1 MRHLHWK
8 LLVAVFVLAINSAAI
23 GEEDAP
29 DVDDILG
36 NVDDQLI
43 GVWEKTGSLGSR
55 YNMLY
60 LRPDGIA
67 IFNEYE
73 EDNPNVVYVCRYG
86 VSGGYFATGESTDF
100 TFEEGEWIGPEF
112 DEDVREVASYEI
124 TDNTLTIYRSWG
136 ESIYTKSNAEIAK
149 ILVPDEVILYDGSTV
164 IAINATVIAI
174 NSAAIAPYVDDVL
187 GNVDDKVIGVWEAT
201 DEHYT
206 ELMYLRPD
214 GIAIFNFLDEEDD
227 PIIEVYVCRYGVSG
241 GYFAM
246 GESTDFTFEEGEWVG
261 PEFDEEW
268 RDVVP
273 YDITDTTFT
282 IHEPASPSW
291 VYTKSTAEILVPD
304 KVIVYDGSTS
314 VETQS
319 WGRIKAGLTH

>member
-29 DVDDILG
+29 DVDDVLG

-43 GVWEKTGSLGSR
+43 GVWEKTGSLGGR

-73 EDNPNVVYVCRYG
+73 EDNPNV
-86 VSGGYFATGESTDF
+86 
-100 TFEEGEWIGPEF
+100 
-112 DEDVREVASYEI
+112 
-124 TDNTLTIYRSWG
+124 
-136 ESIYTKSNAEIAK
+136 
-149 ILVPDEVILYDGSTV
+149 
-164 IAINATVIAI
+164 
-174 NSAAIAPYVDDVL
+174 
-187 GNVDDKVIGVWEAT
+187 
-201 DEHYT
+201 
-206 ELMYLRPD
+206 
-214 GIAIFNFLDEEDD
+214 
-227 PIIEVYVCRYGVSG
+227 VYVCRYGVSG